1 VLLLVFVCCTL
12 FSVSNIDI
20 AVLFNCV
27 HAAKI
32 IGKIGRNIQDI
43 VDKSGIVRVR
53 IAADG
58 EDDVVRQEVC
68 SVALHNT
75 YC

>member
-1 VLLLVFVCCTL
+1 M
-12 FSVSNIDI
+12 
-20 AVLFNCV
+20 LFNCV
-27 HAAKI
+27 HTAKI

-68 SVALHNT
+68 SVTPHNT
-75 YC
+75 YY